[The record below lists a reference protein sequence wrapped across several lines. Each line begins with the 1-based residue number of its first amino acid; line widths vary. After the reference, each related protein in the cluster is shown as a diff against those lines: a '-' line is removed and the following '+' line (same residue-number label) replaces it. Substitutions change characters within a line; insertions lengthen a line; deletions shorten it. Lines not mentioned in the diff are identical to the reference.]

1 MCCPASLTYSIGF
14 IPLVMLTN
22 PVGLIKLVEY
32 AGEIQLAYCILIF
45 DQMVKILAATCMLH
59 VEGHQGAGGGCAP

>member
-1 MCCPASLTYSIGF
+1 MCCPALLTYSIGF

-32 AGEIQLAYCILIF
+32 AGVKQLAYCILIF
-45 DQMVKILAATCMLH
+45 DQMVKIQAATCILH
-59 VEGHQGAGGGCAP
+59 VDGYPGVGGGCAP